1 MWGVK
6 NIAQESNFFEGTNL
20 MKTCFNDFFE
30 IFKRSIDNTNLE
42 VKTLAVPIIVAIG
55 SESSGK
61 SSLLENIVKCQLFP
75 KNTTYCTKIPI
86 HLIMKNTNDETEI
99 KYKLFYDNKEITT
112 TKENIYKE
120 IEKIMNN
127 FVDDICNDK
136 TIKIVIFE
144 KEIVDF
150 EFYDLPGIRS
160 YPPELALK
168 TTNIAKKYLSMNN
181 VIPICVIPAT
191 TPRITSYIPMALIKE
206 YNKEKDTFI
215 CLTMCDR
222 LQEENIEELLINR
235 IISQTDEYETT
246 SFGGICGIINRTHK
260 NNVKL
265 IDNDN
270 IEKEWFKNNIY
281 DVMSNE
287 YKYKKELLENLG
299 IHNFVNKI
307 SMAYKKYIGTKWLP
321 DIIKK
326 IKNENL
332 KLTKN
337 ISDIGFD
344 PQNNTQKKIF
354 IDILLFWFETYLKDL
369 IFDIYENFNK
379 KEIEDQDSDKIQEE
393 DDDSKNE
400 ESIFNDNHVSLNSFM
415 SNLLINKFEEHVKFE
430 NLIKKLNRIKNIPS
444 NNDDFIINIH
454 RFSKLINNIK
464 DLIISKLKEF
474 NFMFMNRYEKFI
486 EFEYLSNNK
495 KRTLKKINTIT
506 INYMKEFII
515 YINKELNDNI
525 YYLLETLENL
535 EEDTKE
541 NRIQLQNE
549 IFKNTEI
556 INDLSKIIIQ

>member
-6 NIAQESNFFEGTNL
+6 NVAQESDFFEGTNL

-86 HLIMKNTNDETEI
+86 HLVMKNTNDELEI

-136 TIKIVIFE
+136 IIKIVVIE
-144 KEIVDF
+144 KKIVDF

-270 IEKEWFKNNIY
+270 IEKEWFQYNIY
-281 DVMSNE
+281 DLMPDN
-287 YKYKKELLENLG
+287 YIYKKELLENLG
-299 IHNFVNKI
+299 IHNFVSKI

-332 KLTKN
+332 RLTKN
-337 ISDIGFD
+337 ITELGFD
-344 PQNNTQKKIF
+344 PQKNEEKKIF
-354 IDILLFWFETYLKDL
+354 IEILLSWFGTYLKDF
-369 IFDIYENFNK
+369 IFDIYENLNK
-379 KEIEDQDSDKIQEE
+379 KENEEQETEKSQEE

-400 ESIFNDNHVSLNSFM
+400 DCFDDNNLNLNSFM
-415 SNLLINKFEEHVKFE
+415 SNLLINKMEENVKYE
-430 NLIKKLNRIKNIPS
+430 NLVKKLNKIKNIP
-444 NNDDFIINIH
+444 NNNSDFIINIH
-454 RFSKLINNIK
+454 RFSKLNHNIK
-464 DLIISKLKEF
+464 ILIVSKLQEF
-474 NFMFMNRYEKFI
+474 NCIFMNRYEQFI

-495 KRTLKKINTIT
+495 KKTLKKINKLT

-515 YINKELNDNI
+515 FINKELNSNI

-541 NRIQLQNE
+541 ERNEFENE
-549 IFKNTEI
+549 ILKNTQI
-556 INDLSKIIIQ
+556 INDLSKITIS

>member
-6 NIAQESNFFEGTNL
+6 NVAQESDFFEGTNL

-86 HLIMKNTNDETEI
+86 HLVMKNTNDELEI

-136 TIKIVIFE
+136 IIKIVVIE
-144 KEIVDF
+144 KKIVDF

-270 IEKEWFKNNIY
+270 IEKEWFQYNIY
-281 DVMSNE
+281 DLMPDN
-287 YKYKKELLENLG
+287 YIYKKELLENLG
-299 IHNFVNKI
+299 IHNFVSKI

-332 KLTKN
+332 RLTKN
-337 ISDIGFD
+337 ITELGFD
-344 PQNNTQKKIF
+344 PQKNEEKKIF
-354 IDILLFWFETYLKDL
+354 IEILLSWFGTYLKDF
-369 IFDIYENFNK
+369 IFDIYENLNK
-379 KEIEDQDSDKIQEE
+379 KENEEQETEKSQEE

-400 ESIFNDNHVSLNSFM
+400 DCFDDNNLNLNSFM
-415 SNLLINKFEEHVKFE
+415 SNLLINKMEENVKYE
-430 NLIKKLNRIKNIPS
+430 NLVKKLNKIKNIP
-444 NNDDFIINIH
+444 NNNSDFIINIH
-454 RFSKLINNIK
+454 RFSKLNHNIK
-464 DLIISKLKEF
+464 ILIVSKLQEF
-474 NFMFMNRYEKFI
+474 NCIFMNRYEQFI

-495 KRTLKKINTIT
+495 KKTLKKINTLT

-515 YINKELNDNI
+515 FINKELNSNI

-541 NRIQLQNE
+541 ERNEFENE
-549 IFKNTEI
+549 ILKNTQI
-556 INDLSKIIIQ
+556 INDLSKITIS

>member
-1 MWGVK
+1 MWGLK
-6 NIAQESNFFEGTNL
+6 NVVQESNFFEGTNL
-20 MKTCFNDFFE
+20 MKTCFDDFFE
-30 IFKRSIDNTNLE
+30 IFKRAIDNTNLE
-42 VKTLAVPIIVAIG
+42 VKVLSVPIIVAIG

-75 KNTTYCTKIPI
+75 KNTTFCTKIPI
-86 HLIMKNTNDETEI
+86 HLIMKNTTDELEI
-99 KYKLFYDNKEITT
+99 KYRLFYDNKEISTS
-112 TKENIYKE
+112 KENIYKE

-127 FVDDICNDK
+127 LVDDICNDK
-136 TIKIVIFE
+136 IIKIIVVE

-181 VIPICVIPAT
+181 IIPICVIPAT

-206 YNKEKDTFI
+206 YNKEKETFI

-222 LQEENIEELLINR
+222 LQSENIEELLINR
-235 IISQTDEYETT
+235 IILQTDEYEST

-265 IDNDN
+265 IENDN
-270 IEKEWFKNNIY
+270 IEKEWFQNNIY
-281 DVMSNE
+281 NVMDNN
-287 YKYKKELLENLG
+287 YKYKNELLENLG

-326 IKNENL
+326 IKNENSRL
-332 KLTKN
+332 KKN
-337 ISDIGFD
+337 ILEIGFD
-344 PQNNTQKKIF
+344 PQNNEQKKIF
-354 IDILLFWFETYLKDL
+354 IDILLSWFGTYLKDF
-369 IFDIYENFNK
+369 IFDIYENLNK
-379 KEIEDQDSDKIQEE
+379 KENEEIESDKNQEE

-400 ESIFNDNHVSLNSFM
+400 ENGFDDNNVNLNSFM
-415 SNLLINKFEEHVKFE
+415 TNLLINKIEDNVKYE
-430 NLIKKLNRIKNIPS
+430 NLIKKLNKIKNIS
-444 NNDDFIINIH
+444 SDDFIINIH
-454 RFSKLINNIK
+454 RFSKLNNNIK
-464 DLIISKLKEF
+464 ILIVSKLHEF
-474 NFMFMNRYEKFI
+474 NCIFMDRFGRFI

-495 KRTLKKINTIT
+495 KKTLKKINTLT
-506 INYMKEFII
+506 INYIKEFII
-515 YINKELNDNI
+515 FINKELNNNI

-541 NRIQLQNE
+541 ERNELEHE

-556 INDLSKIIIQ
+556 INDLSKITIE

>member
-6 NIAQESNFFEGTNL
+6 NVAQESNFFEGTNL

-86 HLIMKNTNDETEI
+86 HLVMKNTNDELEI

-120 IEKIMNN
+120 IETIMNN

-136 TIKIVIFE
+136 IIKIVVIE
-144 KEIVDF
+144 KKIVDF

-235 IISQTDEYETT
+235 IVSQTDEYETT

-270 IEKEWFKNNIY
+270 IEKEWFQYNIY
-281 DVMSNE
+281 DLMPDN
-287 YKYKKELLENLG
+287 YIYKKELLENLG
-299 IHNFVNKI
+299 IHNFVSKI

-332 KLTKN
+332 RLTKN
-337 ISDIGFD
+337 ITELGFD
-344 PQNNTQKKIF
+344 PQKPEEKKIF
-354 IDILLFWFETYLKDL
+354 IEILLSWFGTYLKDF
-369 IFDIYENFNK
+369 IFDIYENLNK
-379 KEIEDQDSDKIQEE
+379 KENEEHETEKSQEEE

-400 ESIFNDNHVSLNSFM
+400 DSFDDNNLNLNSFM
-415 SNLLINKFEEHVKFE
+415 SNLLINKMEENVKYE
-430 NLIKKLNRIKNIPS
+430 NLVKKLNKIKNIP
-444 NNDDFIINIH
+444 NNNSDFIINIH
-454 RFSKLINNIK
+454 RFSKLNHNIK
-464 DLIISKLKEF
+464 LLIVSKLQEF
-474 NFMFMNRYEKFI
+474 NYIFMNRYEKFI

-495 KRTLKKINTIT
+495 KKTLKKINTLT

-515 YINKELNDNI
+515 FINKELNSNI

-541 NRIQLQNE
+541 ERNE
-549 IFKNTEI
+549 FENEMLKNTEI
-556 INDLSKIIIQ
+556 IIDLSKITIA

>member
-6 NIAQESNFFEGTNL
+6 NVAQESNFFEGTNL

-86 HLIMKNTNDETEI
+86 HLVMKNTNDELEI

-120 IEKIMNN
+120 IETIMNN

-136 TIKIVIFE
+136 IIKIVVIE
-144 KEIVDF
+144 KKIVDF

-235 IISQTDEYETT
+235 IVSQTDEYETT

-270 IEKEWFKNNIY
+270 IEKEWFQYNIY
-281 DVMSNE
+281 DLMPDN
-287 YKYKKELLENLG
+287 YIYKKELLENLG
-299 IHNFVNKI
+299 IHNFVSKI
-307 SMAYKKYIGTKWLP
+307 SMSYKKYIGSKWLP

-332 KLTKN
+332 RLTKN
-337 ISDIGFD
+337 ITDLGFD
-344 PQNNTQKKIF
+344 PQKPEEKKIF
-354 IDILLFWFETYLKDL
+354 IEILLSWFGTYLKDF
-369 IFDIYENFNK
+369 IFDIYENLNK
-379 KEIEDQDSDKIQEE
+379 KENEEHETEKSQEE

-400 ESIFNDNHVSLNSFM
+400 DSFDDNNLNLNSFM
-415 SNLLINKFEEHVKFE
+415 SNLLINKMEENVKYE
-430 NLIKKLNRIKNIPS
+430 NLVKKLNKIKNIP
-444 NNDDFIINIH
+444 NNNSDFIINIH
-454 RFSKLINNIK
+454 RFSKLNHNIK
-464 DLIISKLKEF
+464 LLIVSKLQEF
-474 NFMFMNRYEKFI
+474 NYIFMNRYEKFI

-495 KRTLKKINTIT
+495 KKTLKKINTLT

-515 YINKELNDNI
+515 FINKELNSNI

-541 NRIQLQNE
+541 ERNE
-549 IFKNTEI
+549 FENEMLKNTEI
-556 INDLSKIIIQ
+556 IIDLSKITIA